1 MEESSLTLKIT
12 NSNWENWVVFLVTIL
27 PLSDAQRES
36 ILKRLG
42 EKKKW

>member
-1 MEESSLTLKIT
+1 MEERNLTLQIT
-12 NSNWENWVVFLVTIL
+12 NGNWDNWVVFLVTIL
-27 PLSDAQRES
+27 PFTDAQRES